1 MIMSLVDYLYAD
13 DEIGKIFERL
23 KKTNHAKVNSSV
35 TQRLSRNDV
44 VKAWRDND
52 YIYFSKDRRKN
63 VSWINIEEIN
73 TLKNK
78 GKKWFF

>member
-1 MIMSLVDYLYAD
+1 MSLVDYLYAD
-13 DEIGKIFERL
+13 DEIDKIFGRL

-44 VKAWRDND
+44 VKGWRDND